1 MRLSAARFLKKEL
14 ILILR
19 VFDTFWR
26 SPGDT
31 YSLRKPDPYFKIMIN
46 ILDKTF
52 VPFISREKIEKRISE
67 LAAGINSDY
76 AGSCPVFIIVLN
88 GAFLFASELVK
99 NISLSCEINFIRLSS
114 YSQTASTG
122 SVREIIG
129 MDASIAGRDVIII
142 EDIVDTGL
150 TMSQLITKVKSMFP
164 KSVEIATLLH
174 KPEALKAPVEMR
186 YVGFEIEN
194 KFVVGYG
201 LDYDGIGRN
210 LDAIYVLA

>member
-1 MRLSAARFLKKEL
+1 MPCREL
-14 ILILR
+14 
-19 VFDTFWR
+19 
-26 SPGDT
+26 
-31 YSLRKPDPYFKIMIN
+31 DPHFKIMIN

-52 VPFISREKIEKRISE
+52 VPFISRETIEKRISE

-76 AGSCPVFIIVLN
+76 ADSCPVFIIVLN

-114 YSQTASTG
+114 YSQTSSTG

-150 TMSQLITKVKSMFP
+150 TMSQLIAKMKSMSP

-174 KPEALKAPVEMR
+174 KPEALKTPVDMR